1 MKAWK
6 KKLVR
11 GLGILLALVLS
22 LAALILWIP
31 MADYGF
37 ARAVPEAEARLRL
50 DVVSEAES
58 WLGAAEGEQRHL
70 EILEIY
76 NSHQPLAQSYTVLP
90 EDNWCAAFASA
101 VAIRLGLT
109 EIVPTECGCERQIG
123 LFADIDR
130 WQEKDTYLPLPG
142 DYIFYAWGD
151 SPLGDCTGWA
161 DHVGIVAGTWGPFIK
176 VIEGNKDDCVSVRY
190 TTRWDPT
197 IRGYGLPDYAGNAQ

>member
-1 MKAWK
+1 MKNRK
-6 KKLVR
+6 RILVR
-11 GLGILLALVLS
+11 GLGILLALALS

-58 WLGAAEGEQRHL
+58 WLGTAEGQQRHL
-70 EILEIY
+70 EILDSY
-76 NSHQPLAQSYTVLP
+76 NSHQPLAQGYTVLP

-101 VAIRLGLT
+101 IAIRLGLT

-123 LFADIDR
+123 LFADLGR

-176 VIEGNKDDCVSVRY
+176 VI
-190 TTRWDPT
+190 
-197 IRGYGLPDYAGNAQ
+197 

>member
-1 MKAWK
+1 MKNRK
-6 KKLVR
+6 RILVR
-11 GLGILLALVLS
+11 GLGILLALALS

-58 WLGAAEGEQRHL
+58 WLGTAEGQQRHL
-70 EILEIY
+70 EILDSY
-76 NSHQPLAQSYTVLP
+76 NSHQPLAQGYTVLP

-101 VAIRLGLT
+101 IAIRLGLT

-123 LFADIDR
+123 LFADLGR

-197 IRGYGLPDYAGNAQ
+197 IRGYGLPDYAGNTQ